1 MKNGTVAFI
10 GNFNIEQM
18 NAAGKRIRGLADAI
32 SDEYE
37 IVFIGWNNQNKFTKL
52 KRTDEGEYIAHY
64 PLPKNIVDRLS
75 VKKYYLFVCELLET
89 ISDLKC
95 IISYGTPVMASFVGR
110 MQKWAKKRNII
121 FISDVV
127 DMIYR
132 NGKGG
137 IGDFV
142 KYRDTKKLK
151 EKIIL
156 DSNGIIAI
164 SSKIK
169 EIYNSFGCE
178 NVIVVPPITKKNY
191 KNNMVKKGTSQSIKI
206 VYAGVPFNQVKNI
219 STHQMKDRLDWAIEQ
234 LISVSKNSA
243 INLSFD
249 IYGITKED
257 YLYSIPKH
265 KDLIKNNN
273 IVRFHGKVT
282 HDVIEECIK
291 NADFTI
297 ICREK
302 NLVTDAGFPTKF
314 TESMCLGTPVIT
326 TDTSD
331 LDRYILEGKN
341 AVKIDYGF
349 KNSNIEKLTQLF
361 LDRKKISEM
370 KQYTNDHYCF
380 DPRLYSEDIIN
391 LIKNVQMR

>member
-1 MKNGTVAFI
+1 MDKEVIVFI
-10 GNFNIEQM
+10 GNFNLKEL
-18 NAAGKRIRGLADAI
+18 NAAGKRVQGLADAI
-32 SDEYE
+32 SNQYE
-37 IVFIGWNNQNKFTKL
+37 VAFIGCHNSINYEDFKRNDLRAYYPYPSNILSRCKIDKYYKFTVNNLKKIKKIKAIIVYGSPIFSIFPYRLRKWCKKNNIVFISDKSDMIFSTGYNGIY
-52 KRTDEGEYIAHY
+52 DMI
-64 PLPKNIVDRLS
+64 KNIDVRFFNRFVA
-75 VKKYYLFVCELLET
+75 VK
-89 ISDLKC
+89 
-95 IISYGTPVMASFVGR
+95 
-110 MQKWAKKRNII
+110 
-121 FISDVV
+121 
-127 DMIYR
+127 
-132 NGKGG
+132 
-137 IGDFV
+137 
-142 KYRDTKKLK
+142 
-151 EKIIL
+151 
-156 DSNGIIAI
+156 SNGIIAI
-164 SSKIK
+164 SHKISDYFLEK
-169 EIYNSFGCE
+169 NCRNI
-178 NVIVVPPITKKNY
+178 VIVPPVTKKNY
-191 KNNMVKKGTSQSIKI
+191 KNNIFRKEDPESIKI
-206 VYAGVPFNQVKNI
+206 VYAGVPFNQVRNI

-249 IYGITKED
+249 IYGITRED

-265 KDLIKNNN
+265 KDLLKNNN

-282 HDVIEECIK
+282 HDIIEECIK

-331 LDRYILEGKN
+331 LDRYIVEGKN

-370 KQYTNDHYCF
+370 KQYTNAHYCF